1 MTTANDISNR
11 IMEAVMAQKL
21 APGSRLGE
29 QQLAMLFDCS
39 RTIVRE
45 ALTRLSTRGIVTVSA
60 RRGWY
65 VVEPSEHEAREAFEA
80 RRVIELGLLH
90 QLKAKAP
97 DKAALRQLKL
107 HLQREKAALA
117 GTDVGL
123 RTYLLGD
130 FHVCLAECL
139 GNALLADTLRD
150 FTARTTLI
158 AMLYQSSHDA
168 AQSCED
174 HVRIVEALEAG
185 DIARAELLM
194 AEHIGTVQAALRL
207 QASTDPLAGLR
218 DALAPVAPE
227 ASAASAASA
236 RPAPDMP
243 GTPAATAAPA
253 KRRSR
258 TRSPSRSTPSPS
270 DDGSA
275 YLGAL
280 L

>member
-90 QLKAKAP
+90 QLKAKAL

-218 DALAPVAPE
+218 DALAPVAPV
-227 ASAASAASA
+227 ASAASA
-236 RPAPDMP
+236 RPAPDTPDM
-243 GTPAATAAPA
+243 PAATAAPA